1 MYMIDQLVLTLI
13 DTINDAPD
21 GGKSNDALE
30 LEKALLKYARK
41 KNLRHE

>member
-21 GGKSNDALE
+21 GDKSNDVSDL
-30 LEKALLKYARK
+30 KKVLLKYARK